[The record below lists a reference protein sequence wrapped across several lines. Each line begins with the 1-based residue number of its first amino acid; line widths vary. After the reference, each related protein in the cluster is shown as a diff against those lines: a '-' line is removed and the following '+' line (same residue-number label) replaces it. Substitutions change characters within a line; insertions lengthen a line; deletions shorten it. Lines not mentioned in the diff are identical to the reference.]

1 MSKNLWK
8 SDPDWFEPWFNRPEY
23 HVLYGDRS
31 QTEADDFIKT
41 LVNQTVL
48 GENGQRILD
57 LGCGAGRHAA
67 AMASHGN
74 RVIGMDL
81 SSNSIASARSMHA
94 DLHDRLDF
102 REGDMRNIDSY
113 FDSNSFEVVTM
124 LFTSFGYFESDE
136 EHSKTLQSV
145 RRVLSANGTFIL
157 DFLNLDHVN
166 QNLIPSERIE
176 KGDVLFD
183 INRRIAGGWIQ
194 KSIEFKDANGVQHHH
209 VERVKAFSP
218 EDLTEMLTLAGFDV
232 IEKFGNYQLLPLAK
246 SSPRCIIVAH

>member
-102 REGDMRNIDSY
+102 R
-113 FDSNSFEVVTM
+113 
-124 LFTSFGYFESDE
+124 
-136 EHSKTLQSV
+136 
-145 RRVLSANGTFIL
+145 
-157 DFLNLDHVN
+157 
-166 QNLIPSERIE
+166 
-176 KGDVLFD
+176 
-183 INRRIAGGWIQ
+183 
-194 KSIEFKDANGVQHHH
+194 
-209 VERVKAFSP
+209 
-218 EDLTEMLTLAGFDV
+218 
-232 IEKFGNYQLLPLAK
+232 
-246 SSPRCIIVAH
+246 